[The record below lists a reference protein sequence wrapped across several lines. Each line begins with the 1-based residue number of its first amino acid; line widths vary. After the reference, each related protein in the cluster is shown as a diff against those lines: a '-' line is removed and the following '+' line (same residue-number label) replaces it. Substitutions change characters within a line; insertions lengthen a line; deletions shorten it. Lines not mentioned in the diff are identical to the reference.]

1 MKSRVRIRVSGRRWK
16 QVKTFANSGPTDCHY
31 ALEVRGDKTT
41 IVFGNG
47 VQGAQPSAGSNVE
60 ATYRTGSGSAGNVS
74 AGNIV
79 VTYRV
84 APKPTPDQTLWVAIR
99 NRTNVI
105 SFQRFR
111 RFPEASRPK
120 EHRAVT

>member
-1 MKSRVRIRVSGRRWK
+1 MKSRVLIRVNGRRWK
-16 QVKTFANSGPTDCHY
+16 QVKTFAKSGPTDRHY
-31 ALEVRGDKTT
+31 VLEVSGDKTT

-47 VQGAQPSAGSNVE
+47 VQGAQPSLGSNVE

-84 APKPTPDQTLWVAIR
+84 ATKPTPDQTLWVSIR

-105 SFQRFR
+105 SFQRLR
-111 RFPEASRPK
+111 RFPV
-120 EHRAVT
+120 HRS